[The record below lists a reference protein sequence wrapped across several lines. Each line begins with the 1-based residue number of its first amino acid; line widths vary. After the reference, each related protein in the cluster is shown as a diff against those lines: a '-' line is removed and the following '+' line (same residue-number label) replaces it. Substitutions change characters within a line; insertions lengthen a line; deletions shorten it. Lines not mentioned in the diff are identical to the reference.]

1 MATIHHTCE
10 DCNSEFTIKYDPDI
24 CDSDPLHCPFCSAY
38 ILEPE
43 EYDDE
48 DEQCGII
55 MVLNLQKT

>member
-1 MATIHHTCE
+1 MAVIHHTCE

-48 DEQCGII
+48 DE
-55 MVLNLQKT
+55 